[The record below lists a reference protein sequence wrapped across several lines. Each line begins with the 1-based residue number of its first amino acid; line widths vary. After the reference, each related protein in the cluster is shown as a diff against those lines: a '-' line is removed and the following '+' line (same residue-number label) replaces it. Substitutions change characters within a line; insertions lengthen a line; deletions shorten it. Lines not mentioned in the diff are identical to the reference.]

1 MGGPPLSSWN
11 VKMGGWRQSTTPD
24 FFPNQNLKQIT
35 VWIFIPDSPTHPC
48 FLLVS
53 GTQPVR
59 TAAQHFCF
67 GCAVVC
73 GAVVP
78 ITLSSGHGGAGESVV
93 CVFGEGVFSCRCGYP
108 PLVVWTPS
116 PLVGMGT
123 LGWVSRRGSI
133 GLGAVAVESAGV
145 SARGSAALTHGRST
159 VLAGDGGVVGEP
171 HGWPPFS

>member
-1 MGGPPLSSWN
+1 MGAQVS
-11 VKMGGWRQSTTPD
+11 QSYVS
-24 FFPNQNLKQIT
+24 LGRGC
-35 VWIFIPDSPTHPC
+35 SP
-48 FLLVS
+48 
-53 GTQPVR
+53 
-59 TAAQHFCF
+59 
-67 GCAVVC
+67 VV
-73 GAVVP
+73 VD
-78 ITLSSGHGGAGESVV
+78 T
-93 CVFGEGVFSCRCGYP
+93 P

-145 SARGSAALTHGRST
+145 SARGSAALTLGRST